1 MESLIGQ
8 FRCFLPHNLQHPNF
22 ARLRP
27 KQTKVLFYSANN
39 RPKNQATLLG
49 FSKGFLTIGENCYFN
64 VIYII

>member
-8 FRCFLPHNLQHPNF
+8 FRCFLPLNLQHPNF
-22 ARLRP
+22 ALLRP

-49 FSKGFLTIGENCYFN
+49 FSKVLTIGETCYFN